1 METAVVGLT
10 LFNLLIFAMTG
21 LTYLAAKQAETNLRH
36 TFSELKETLALYRK
50 YNKRPP
56 IR

>member
-1 METAVVGLT
+1 MESAILGLT
-10 LFNLLIFAMTG
+10 IFNILLFAMSG
-21 LTYLAAKQAETNLRH
+21 LTYIACKKSETNLRH